1 MLGCPE
7 TLCRLSRPW
16 SEANQRKPAKRQI
29 FFSINSPRLIL
40 ISFQSQNR
48 FYESVCHSEPCWGSW
63 GAHTGLWI
71 PYTDVQAA
79 GIMVHS
85 MKEILRKRGFGVR
98 NQRYIH
104 IFIDFSHVFFKMFPA
119 TISRMD
125 ISTTIVISHAYISQT
140 WNSKSIVL
148 RQREIWRNRLP
159 DHDSR
164 AVNGTVRCS
173 PTDQT

>member
-1 MLGCPE
+1 MDKFA
-7 TLCRLSRPW
+7 TLNLAGGR
-16 SEANQRKPAKRQI
+16 
-29 FFSINSPRLIL
+29 
-40 ISFQSQNR
+40 
-48 FYESVCHSEPCWGSW
+48 G

-79 GIMVHS
+79 VIMVHS
-85 MKEILRKRGFGVR
+85 MKEIIRKRGFGVR

-104 IFIDFSHVFFKMFPA
+104 IYIDFSHVFFKMFPA

-140 WNSKSIVL
+140 CNSKSIVL